1 MPESLKD
8 LRRRVKSIKSTKQIT
23 RAMEMVS
30 AAKLRRAQE
39 ALLAARPYASKLQEL
54 LASLAGSASVESHP
68 LFQERESGP
77 QIIVVFTS
85 DRGLCGSFNANLIR
99 IVERQLKGNPGVDWQ
114 LYCIGKKGYEYFSSR
129 QWPIIDKKLD
139 LGGRPDNDMAREI
152 SDELL
157 GRFESGEAS
166 AVHLAYPMFVTLAI
180 NKPVIQRFLHLSAE
194 DLAVQETGESE
205 ESEEKKKHE
214 IDYILE
220 PSPERVFNALL
231 PRYLTSRIYIT
242 LAEVFTSEHSARM
255 LAMNNAT
262 RACDDLSDSLTLQMN
277 KARQAQITRELIE
290 IISGAQAV

>member
-1 MPESLKD
+1 MPESPKI

-39 ALLAARPYASKLQEL
+39 ALLAARPYAMKLQEL

-68 LFQERESGP
+68 LFQARERGP
-77 QIIVVFTS
+77 QIMVIFTS
-85 DRGLCGSFNANLIR
+85 DRGLCGSFNSNILRLA
-99 IVERQLKGNPGVDWQ
+99 ERELKNSPGVDWK
-114 LYCIGKKGYEYFSSR
+114 LYCIGKKGYEYFKTR
-129 QWPIIDKKLD
+129 QWEIIERRLD
-139 LGGRPDNDMAREI
+139 LGGRPDNALARGI
-152 SDELL
+152 SDDLL
-157 GRFESGEAS
+157 RRFESGAAS
-166 AVHLAYPMFVTLAI
+166 AIYLAYPMFVTLAI
-180 NKPVIQRFLHLSAE
+180 NRPTISKFLHLSPD
-194 DLAVQETGESE
+194 DLAVKPVRGVVE
-205 ESEEKKKHE
+205 EPKAKRD

-220 PSPERVFNALL
+220 PSPERVFDALL
-231 PRYLTSRIYIT
+231 PRYLTSKIFIT

-262 RACDDLSDSLTLQMN
+262 KACDDLSQSLTLKMN

>member
-1 MPESLKD
+1 
-8 LRRRVKSIKSTKQIT
+8 
-23 RAMEMVS
+23 MEMVS

-77 QIIVVFTS
+77 QIMVIFTS
-85 DRGLCGSFNANLIR
+85 DRGLCGSFNSNVIR
-99 IVERQLKGNPGVDWQ
+99 LVERELKGSPGIDWQ
-114 LYCIGKKGYEYFSSR
+114 LYCIGKKGYEYFKSR
-129 QWPIIDKKLD
+129 KWPIIAKKGD
-139 LGGRPDNDMAREI
+139 LGGRPDNALAKAI
-152 SDELL
+152 SDDLL
-157 GRFESGEAS
+157 GRFESGEAA
-166 AVHLAYPMFVTLAI
+166 AVHLAYPMFVTLAY
-180 NKPVIQRFLHLSAE
+180 NRPVIQKFLHLSPDDLRVKTESAAE
-194 DLAVQETGESE
+194 DKG
-205 ESEEKKKHE
+205 KKKE

-220 PSPERVFNALL
+220 PSPERVFDALL
-231 PRYLTSRIYIT
+231 PRYLTSRIFIT

-262 RACDDLSDSLTLQMN
+262 KACDDLSDALTLQMN